1 MKHLLRNL
9 RSIAMA
15 KYDNEKLYIVI
26 DEGPRS
32 IFEDTVEEHLK
43 KGYLPLGGVSTYTDE
58 YGAIHYCQALLKP
71 AEDND

>member
-1 MKHLLRNL
+1 
-9 RSIAMA
+9 MA
-15 KYDNEKLYIVI
+15 KYEDEKLYIVI

-32 IFEDTVEEHLK
+32 IFEDTVEERLK